1 MRNLSM
7 ASAFLLFCAGAA
19 DAADCALAERYLA
32 LANDRIK
39 AYAYRGSVADFSASR
54 SRRVPPI
61 RRGSSWVSSAPS
73 PLEREDKARAVE
85 AFVAAHELAPDDS
98 SRARSLYQY
107 ASLLS
112 REGDPQNAYPLIHD
126 ALTLSP
132 QDKQIASLAAQID
145 AQIAKPT
152 TEHLVRGLRDSLYR
166 PLRVASL
173 ASTPKSTAPR
183 PQRPVASGPSV
194 NIPINFESGTSMVDD
209 RTGPNVEVLAHALAN
224 AAFASR
230 RFMFVGHADVRGGE
244 AYNMPLSRQ
253 RAEAIYQAVIL
264 FEPSIKGRVAI
275 VGRGS
280 AEPIDPANNEAAYRI
295 NRRLQVLLE

>member
-1 MRNLSM
+1 MRNLWM
-7 ASAFLLFCAGAA
+7 ASVFFLFCVGAA

-32 LANDRIK
+32 IANDRIK
-39 AYAYRGSVADFSASR
+39 AGVTAEASTNLHNSLAACPTYQAWQQLGELSAQSD
-54 SRRVPPI
+54 
-61 RRGSSWVSSAPS
+61 
-73 PLEREDKARAVE
+73 ERKDKAGAVE

-107 ASLLS
+107 ASLLN

-126 ALTLSP
+126 ALALSP

-145 AQIAKPT
+145 AQIEKPT
-152 TEHLVRGLRDSLYR
+152 KEHLVRGLRDSLYR

-173 ASTPKSTAPR
+173 APTPQSTAPR

-194 NIPINFESGTSMVDD
+194 SIPINFESGTSMVDD
-209 RTGPNVEVLAHALAN
+209 RTRPNVELLAHALAN
-224 AAFASR
+224 AAFANR
-230 RFMFVGHADVRGGE
+230 RFVFVGHADVRGGE